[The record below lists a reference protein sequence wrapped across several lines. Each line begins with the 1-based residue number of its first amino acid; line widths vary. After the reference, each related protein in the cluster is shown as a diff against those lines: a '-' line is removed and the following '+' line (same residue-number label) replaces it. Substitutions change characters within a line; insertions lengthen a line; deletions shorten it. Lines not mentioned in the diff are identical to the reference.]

1 MLRTLRT
8 LLVLPLLIIVLA
20 APAAAQ
26 SQPDLRP
33 LLEIHTSTLS
43 TDSFNFSDAR
53 ITVYQGGTLVY
64 QARGGP
70 DINNQTCVNTIVA
83 LGTSTPTA
91 LQNLQQALR
100 NGQVGIQRTCGLG
113 TGFGTNL
120 EYELEWTSPT
130 RRVNR
135 FEFGTFYR
143 TNCPAGVAVIKD
155 AVDRFVTAVLND
167 RRSRVLRSTCP

>member
-1 MLRTLRT
+1 MPRM
-8 LLVLPLLIIVLA
+8 LLVLPLLIAVLA

-26 SQPDLRP
+26 PQPDLRP
-33 LLEIHTSTLS
+33 LLEIHTSTLT

-53 ITVYQGGTLVY
+53 ITIYQGGTLVY

-70 DINNQTCVNTIVA
+70 DINNQTCVNTTVA
-83 LGTSTPTA
+83 LGTATPAVLRDLKQA
-91 LQNLQQALR
+91 LQSGR
-100 NGQVGIQRTCGLG
+100 VGIQRTCGLG

-130 RRVNR
+130 RRMNR

-143 TNCPAGVAVIKD
+143 NDCPAGVATIKD

-167 RRSRVLRSTCP
+167 PRTRVLRSTPCPR